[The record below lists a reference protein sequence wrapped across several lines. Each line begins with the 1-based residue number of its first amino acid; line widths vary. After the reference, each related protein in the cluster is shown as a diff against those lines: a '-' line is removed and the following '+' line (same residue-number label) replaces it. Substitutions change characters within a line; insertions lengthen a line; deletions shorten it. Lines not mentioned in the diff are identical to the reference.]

1 MTNPSL
7 EAEKTDRRR
16 RLRLT
21 RIAEEYKARGLDIM
35 ELASLQA
42 RQDYYLEHSN
52 NPGPSDARGG
62 P

>member
-42 RQDYYLEHSN
+42 RQDYYLERHPELS
-52 NPGPSDARGG
+52 PSDDRGG
-62 P
+62 A